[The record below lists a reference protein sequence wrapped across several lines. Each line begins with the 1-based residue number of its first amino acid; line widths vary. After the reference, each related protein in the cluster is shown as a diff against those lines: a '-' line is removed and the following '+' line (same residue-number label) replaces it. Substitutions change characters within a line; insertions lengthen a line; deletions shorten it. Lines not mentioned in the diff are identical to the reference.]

1 MEELPVIDQ
10 TLTYRQLF
18 NLRPTTLEKRIR
30 EYYYTTQNNS
40 LTIKYILTLRI
51 RHQLGAEEF
60 ALILKDLVHEIF
72 MSTKATRTMKRF
84 FYYFQDYF
92 MAPEWKALKHK
103 LIGRHSSQIKNK
115 KGKQSYETGFSC
127 DFYEW
132 SRKKTRLDIQE
143 FEEGFTDPR
152 YQGSLQPFDF
162 LRYF

>member
-1 MEELPVIDQ
+1 MIDQ

-18 NLRPTTLEKRIR
+18 NLRPTTLEKRIK
-30 EYYYTTQNNS
+30 EYYYTTQNSS

-92 MAPEWKALKHK
+92 MAPEWKALKLK
-103 LIGRHSSQIKNK
+103 LFPIRNVGEKAVSLVRSLISKVRP
-115 KGKQSYETGFSC
+115 SETT
-127 DFYEW
+127 E
-132 SRKKTRLDIQE
+132 
-143 FEEGFTDPR
+143 P
-152 YQGSLQPFDF
+152 
-162 LRYF
+162 

>member
-1 MEELPVIDQ
+1 MEDLPVIDQ

-18 NLRPTTLEKRIR
+18 NLRPTTLEKRIK
-30 EYYYTTQNNS
+30 EYYYTTQNSS

-92 MAPEWKALKHK
+92 MAPEWKALKLK
-103 LIGRHSSQIKNK
+103 LFPIRNFGEKAVSLVRSLISKVRP
-115 KGKQSYETGFSC
+115 SETT
-127 DFYEW
+127 E
-132 SRKKTRLDIQE
+132 
-143 FEEGFTDPR
+143 P
-152 YQGSLQPFDF
+152 
-162 LRYF
+162 